1 MELKIRIYK
10 ATDNPEACER
20 FARGHENVL
29 LDYGIKK
36 VTSSGTSW
44 FNDPDVFIVM
54 VESVS
59 GKELYGGA
67 RLHIKNKE
75 HLLPIENAISK
86 MDKRIHDLINPELA
100 FKTGELCGLWNTKN
114 ISGNGLSAML
124 VRTGVAKAGIFIAEK
139 YNLRSLYTLSAP
151 WTIGMV
157 KKIGFVV
164 EESVGNKGEFAY
176 PKPDLIATVLVLND
190 ILTLKNAI
198 QEEKED
204 IFNLRENPVQKR
216 VENGPKGRIE
226 VEYDL
231 VIKNSLM
238 DVKPELV
245 HA

>member
-10 ATDNPEACER
+10 ATDNLMACER
-20 FARGHENVL
+20 FAKGHEEVL
-29 LDYGIKK
+29 LNYGIKK
-36 VTSSGTSW
+36 VTSSSTSW

-59 GKELYGGA
+59 GEELFGGA

-75 HLLPIENAISK
+75 HDLPIESAISK
-86 MDKRIHDLINPELA
+86 LDDSIRKLINPDFA
-100 FKTGELCGLWNTKN
+100 YKTAELCGLWNTKS

-139 YNLRSLYTLSAP
+139 YNLKTLYTLSAP

-157 KKIGFVV
+157 KKMGFVV

-176 PKPDLIATVLVLND
+176 PKPDLIATVLVLED
-190 ILTLKNAI
+190 IHTLKNAI
-198 QEEKED
+198 PEEKKD
-204 IFNLRENPVQKR
+204 IFNLRENPVQR
-216 VENGPKGRIE
+216 RIENGPKGTIE

-231 VIKNSLM
+231 VIKDNLLNIEIE
-238 DVKPELV
+238 K
-245 HA
+245 

>member
-1 MELKIRIYK
+1 M
-10 ATDNPEACER
+10 
-20 FARGHENVL
+20 

-36 VTSSGTSW
+36 VTSSNTAW

-59 GKELYGGA
+59 GDQLFGGA
-67 RLHIKNKE
+67 RLHIKNHE
-75 HLLPIENAISK
+75 HLLPIENAISTL
-86 MDKRIHDLINPELA
+86 DKNIHKLINQDVA
-100 FKTGELCGLWNTKN
+100 FKTGELCGLWNTKS

-124 VRTGVAKAGIFIAEK
+124 VRTGVAKAGLFIAEK
-139 YNLRSLYTLSAP
+139 YSLKSLYTLSAP

-157 KKIGFVV
+157 KKIGFII
-164 EESVGNKGEFAY
+164 EESIGNKGEFAY

-198 QEEKED
+198 PEEKKD

-216 VENGPKGRIE
+216 VESGPKGTIE

-231 VIKNSLM
+231 VIKDNLLNIDS
-238 DVKPELV
+238 EAE
-245 HA
+245 HAY

>member
-10 ATDNPEACER
+10 ATDNLTACER
-20 FARGHENVL
+20 FANGHENVL

-36 VTSSGTSW
+36 VTSSNTNW

-59 GKELYGGA
+59 GNELFGGA
-67 RLHIKNKE
+67 RLHIKNEE

-86 MDKRIHDLINPELA
+86 LDKRIHDLINPKLA
-100 FKTGELCGLWNTKN
+100 FKTGELCGLWNTKS

-139 YNLRSLYTLSAP
+139 YQLRSLYTLSAP

-157 KKIGFVV
+157 KKIGFRV
-164 EESVGNKGEFAY
+164 ERSIGNHGEFAY

-198 QEEKED
+198 PEEKED
-204 IFNLRENPVQKR
+204 IFNLRENPVQR
-216 VENGPKGRIE
+216 RTENGPKGRIE

-231 VIKNSLM
+231 IIKNDLLNKKS
-238 DVKPELV
+238 KLV
-245 HA
+245 NV

>member
-10 ATDNPEACER
+10 ATDNLLACER
-20 FARGHENVL
+20 FAKGHENVL

-36 VTSSGTSW
+36 VTSSNTSW

-59 GKELYGGA
+59 GDELFGGA

-75 HLLPIENAISK
+75 HNLPIENAISTL
-86 MDKRIHDLINPELA
+86 DENIHKLINPDFA

-139 YNLRSLYTLSAP
+139 YNLKTLYTLSAP

-157 KKIGFVV
+157 KKIGFTV
-164 EESVGNKGEFAY
+164 EESVGNNGEFAY

-190 ILTLKNAI
+190 IVTLKNAI
-198 QEEKED
+198 PEEKKD
-204 IFNLRENPVQKR
+204 IFNLRENPVQR
-216 VENGPKGRIE
+216 RIENGPKGKIE

-231 VIKNSLM
+231 VIKNDLYN
-238 DVKPELV
+238 LN
-245 HA
+245 

>member
-10 ATDNPEACER
+10 AIDNVMACER
-20 FARGHENVL
+20 FAKGHESVL

-36 VTSSGTSW
+36 VTSSSTNW

-59 GKELYGGA
+59 GDELFGGA

-75 HLLPIENAISK
+75 YQLPIENAIANL
-86 MDKRIHDLINPELA
+86 DKNIQKLINLNLA
-100 FKTGELCGLWNTKN
+100 FITGELCGLWNTKS

-139 YNLRSLYTLSAP
+139 YNLKSLYTLSAP

-157 KKIGFVV
+157 KKMGFIV
-164 EESVGNKGEFAY
+164 EESIGNKGEFMY

-198 QEEKED
+198 PEEKKD

-216 VENGPKGRIE
+216 IENGPKGRIE

-231 VIKNSLM
+231 VIKNNLLN
-238 DVKPELV
+238 VE
-245 HA
+245 

>member
-10 ATDNPEACER
+10 AVDNLEACKR
-20 FARGHENVL
+20 FAKGHEEVL
-29 LDYGIKK
+29 LSYGIKK
-36 VTSSGTSW
+36 VTSASTSW

-59 GKELYGGA
+59 GDELFGGA
-67 RLHIKNKE
+67 RLHIKNRE
-75 HLLPIENAISK
+75 HFLPLENAISK
-86 MDKRIHDLINPELA
+86 LDNRIHNLINSSVA
-100 FKTGELCGLWNTKN
+100 FKTGELCGLWNAKS
-114 ISGNGLSAML
+114 ISGSGLSAML

-139 YNLRSLYTLSAP
+139 YKLISLYTLSAP
-151 WTIGMV
+151 WTISMV
-157 KKIGFVV
+157 KKMGFVT
-164 EESVGNKGEFAY
+164 EESVGNNGEFAY

-198 QEEKED
+198 QEEKDD

-231 VIKNSLM
+231 VVKNSVLN
-238 DVKPELV
+238 ENIIENG
-245 HA
+245 

>member
-10 ATDNPEACER
+10 ATDNREACER
-20 FARGHENVL
+20 FAKGHEKVL
-29 LDYGIKK
+29 SDYGIKK
-36 VTSSGTSW
+36 VTSSNTSW
-44 FNDPDVFIVM
+44 FSDPDVFIVM

-59 GKELYGGA
+59 GSELFGGA

-75 HLLPIENAISK
+75 HFLPIENAISK
-86 MDKRIHDLINPELA
+86 LDKRIHNLISPDLA

-139 YNLRSLYTLSAP
+139 YHLKSLYTLSAP
-151 WTIGMV
+151 WTIDMV
-157 KKIGFVV
+157 KKIGFRV
-164 EESVGNKGEFAY
+164 EQSIGNHGEFAY

-198 QEEKED
+198 PEEKED
-204 IFNLRENPVQKR
+204 IFNLRENPVQR
-216 VENGPKGRIE
+216 RIENGPKGIIE

-231 VIKNSLM
+231 VIKNSML
-238 DVKPELV
+238 DEKPEV
-245 HA
+245 VNA

>member
-20 FARGHENVL
+20 FAKGHENVL

-36 VTSSGTSW
+36 VTSSNTTW

-54 VESVS
+54 VESPS
-59 GKELYGGA
+59 GNDLLGGA

-75 HLLPIENAISK
+75 HFLPIESAISNL
-86 MDKRIHDLINPELA
+86 DSNIHKLINPDFA

-114 ISGNGLSAML
+114 TSGSGLSAML

-139 YNLRSLYTLSAP
+139 YHLKSLYTLSAP

-157 KKIGFVV
+157 KKIGFKV
-164 EESVGNKGEFAY
+164 EESVGNRGEFAY

-190 ILTLKNAI
+190 IMNLENAI
-198 QEEKED
+198 KEEKEV
-204 IFNLRENPVQKR
+204 IFNLREHPIQKR
-216 VENGPKGRIE
+216 IENGPKGIIE

-231 VIKNSLM
+231 VVKDSLYNFIQETEY
-238 DVKPELV
+238 V
-245 HA
+245 

>member
-1 MELKIRIYK
+1 AK
-10 ATDNPEACER
+10 
-20 FARGHENVL
+20 GHENVL

-36 VTSSGTSW
+36 VTSSSTGW

-54 VESVS
+54 VESAS
-59 GKELYGGA
+59 GNELFGGA
-67 RLHIKNKE
+67 RLHVKNKE

-86 MDKRIHDLINPELA
+86 LDKRIHNLISPDLA

-139 YNLRSLYTLSAP
+139 YSLRSLYTLSAP

-164 EESVGNKGEFAY
+164 EESIGNQGEFAY

-216 VENGPKGRIE
+216 IENGPKGRIE

-231 VIKNSLM
+231 VVKNNLLSK
-238 DVKPELV
+238 KPEMV
-245 HA
+245 DV

>member
-10 ATDNPEACER
+10 AIDNLLACER
-20 FARGHENVL
+20 FAKGHENVL

-36 VTSSGTSW
+36 VTSSNTGW

-59 GKELYGGA
+59 GDELFGGA
-67 RLHIKNKE
+67 RLHIKNRE
-75 HLLPIENAISK
+75 HLLPIENAISAL
-86 MDKRIHDLINPELA
+86 DKNIHKLINPDVA
-100 FKTGELCGLWNTKN
+100 YKTGELCGLWNTKS

-139 YNLRSLYTLSAP
+139 YSLKSLYTLSAP

-198 QEEKED
+198 PEEKKD
-204 IFNLRENPVQKR
+204 IFNLRENPVQR
-216 VENGPKGRIE
+216 RIENGPKGT
-226 VEYDL
+226 
-231 VIKNSLM
+231 
-238 DVKPELV
+238 
-245 HA
+245 

>member
-10 ATDNPEACER
+10 ATDNLLACER
-20 FARGHENVL
+20 FAKGHEDVL
-29 LDYGIKK
+29 LNYGIKK
-36 VTSSGTSW
+36 VTSSSKSW

-59 GKELYGGA
+59 GNELFGGA
-67 RLHIKNKE
+67 RLHIKNSDY
-75 HLLPIENAISK
+75 HLPIEDAISAL
-86 MDKRIHDLINPELA
+86 DKNIHKLINNNLA
-100 FKTGELCGLWNTKN
+100 FKTGELCGLWNTKS

-139 YNLRSLYTLSAP
+139 YNMKSLYTLSAP

-157 KKIGFVV
+157 KKMGFTV

-190 ILTLKNAI
+190 IHTLKNAI
-198 QEEKED
+198 PEEKKD
-204 IFNLRENPVQKR
+204 IFNLRENPVQRR
-216 VENGPKGRIE
+216 VENGPKGTIE

-231 VIKNSLM
+231 VIKDNLFNV
-238 DVKPELV
+238 DAEKEHV
-245 HA
+245 